1 MCGFCGI
8 VDFQEPVDRATITD
22 MTRAIAHRGPDDNGI
37 EILEHAGLGFR
48 RLSIID
54 LGGSHQ
60 PLTNEDRSLWL
71 TFNGEIYNYKDLRKT
86 LEARGHTLRTAGDG
100 ETILHLYEDHGL
112 SFVDHLRG
120 MFAVAIWDS
129 RLQRLVLARDR
140 LGVKPLYYA
149 RVGNRLAFASE
160 TKAILR
166 VPFVPREL
174 NGEAL
179 AAFMNYSTV
188 PGPHTCFTS
197 IERVMPG
204 HVATFD
210 RNGFVSRGYWDLD
223 YSHQR
228 SWKPGELLSEVEAAL
243 LDAVRLRLVSDV
255 PVGLFLSGGIDSSV
269 VAGMASR
276 QSAEP
281 LQAFSIGFAGAP
293 NLYDEIPFAKTVAER
308 YGMRHH
314 VLTVR
319 SEDLIA
325 DLDDVVW
332 YLDEPCADP
341 SAVLT
346 LGLSRFARQHVK
358 VALSGL
364 GGDEVFGGYRRHLA
378 AKLYAAYLGVPA
390 AARRGLI
397 HPLLRLVPERRSSP
411 LFNAIRVAKKFLECG
426 ATDLK
431 GAWADSVSYLP
442 AYDGAIFSGDLAPIT
457 RATFRNAQFDAHWSK
472 AAQFKNAI
480 DQVMYVD
487 AKTYFVDARLQ
498 LQDKMS
504 MAVGLELR
512 EPLIDHRL
520 VELGAT
526 IPANLKIPGLRLKAL
541 LKEIARKYVPDECID
556 RRKAG
561 FAPPLESWLRG
572 PLRGQ
577 VEDVLSAATVRR
589 RGFFEVAFVEWLKT
603 QFYRHN
609 RDFSIELFQAFM
621 LERWFELYVDQT
633 RPAGAGAGARV
644 TRP

>member
-1 MCGFCGI
+1 MCGICGI
-8 VDFQEPVDRATITD
+8 VDFSAPVDRATISD
-22 MTRAIAHRGPDDNGI
+22 MTRSISHRGPDDDGI
-37 EILEHAGLGFR
+37 EILENAGLGFR

-60 PLTNEDRSLWL
+60 PLFNEDRSLWL

-86 LEARGHTLRTAGDG
+86 LEQRGHTLRTDGDG
-100 ETILHLYEDHGL
+100 ETILHLYEEHGL

-120 MFAVAIWDS
+120 MFAIAIWDS
-129 RLQRLVLARDR
+129 NLKRLILARDR
-140 LGVKPLYYA
+140 LGVKPLYFA
-149 RVGNRLAFASE
+149 HVGDRLAFASE

-166 VPFVPREL
+166 VPFVPRDL
-174 NGEAL
+174 NNEAL

-188 PGPHTCFTS
+188 PGPWTCFES
-197 IERVMPG
+197 ISRLEPG

-210 RNGFVSRGYWDLD
+210 RNGFVSRPYWDLD
-223 YSHQR
+223 YSNQR
-228 SWKPGELLSEVEAAL
+228 SWKPGTLLHEVEAAL
-243 LDAVRLRLVSDV
+243 EDAIRLRLVSDV
-255 PVGLFLSGGIDSSV
+255 PVGVFLSGGIDSSV

-276 QSAEP
+276 STTED

-293 NLYDEIPFAKTVAER
+293 SHYDEVPYARAVAQR
-308 YGMRHH
+308 YGMPHH

-332 YLDEPCADP
+332 HLDEPCADP

-346 LGLSRFARQHVK
+346 LCLSRFARQHVK

-378 AKLYAAYLGVPA
+378 AKLYAAYLRVPV

-397 HPLLRLVPERRSSP
+397 RPLLNLLPERRSSAF
-411 LFNAIRVAKKFLECG
+411 LNSIRVAKKFLECG
-426 ATDLK
+426 AHDLK
-431 GAWADSVSYLP
+431 GAWADSISYMP
-442 AYDGAIFSGDLAPIT
+442 AYGGAIFSGAMRSVT
-457 RATFRNAQFDAHWSK
+457 RETFHNAQFDDYWARTDRFQHAVDK
-472 AAQFKNAI
+472 
-480 DQVMYVD
+480 VMYVD

-512 EPLIDHRL
+512 EPLIDHKL

-526 IPANLKIPGLRLKAL
+526 IPASLKIPGFRLKAL
-541 LKEIARKYVPDECID
+541 LKQIARKYVPDECID

-572 PLRGQ
+572 PLRPQ
-577 VEDVLSAATVRR
+577 VEDVLSAGTVRR
-589 RGFFEVAFVEWLKT
+589 RGFFDVAFVEWLKE
-603 QFYRHN
+603 QFYEHN
-609 RDFSIELFQAFM
+609 RDFSIELFQTFM
-621 LERWFELYVDQT
+621 LERWFALYVDGTKPVRPGT
-633 RPAGAGAGARV
+633 RERV
-644 TRP
+644 TGS